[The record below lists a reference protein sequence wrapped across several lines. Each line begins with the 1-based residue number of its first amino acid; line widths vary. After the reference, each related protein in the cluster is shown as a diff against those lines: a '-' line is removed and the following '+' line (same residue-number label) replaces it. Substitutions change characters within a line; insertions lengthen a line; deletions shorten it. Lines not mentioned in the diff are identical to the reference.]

1 MATVDAELQRVR
13 AALPGAESGV
23 SVTGRRCP
31 AGDLASCMC
40 TSKASLSVLHAVL
53 FTVALLHLQVITHLA
68 SVVAGID
75 VDAHPWKLE
84 FICFCLAKIK
94 PRILSFEE
102 PDVMF
107 RESLAAMYMDEEE
120 YIEAAKAL
128 AAINLESSTRQYS
141 DVEKAEKYVK
151 IAELYLQ
158 EDETV
163 DAENFINRASRF
175 IHNVEDWAL
184 KLRFQVSY
192 ARILDSKRKF
202 LDAALRYYEFSQ
214 SKPDEVDPD
223 DLLELLSKAVT
234 CAILASAGPQRS
246 RLLGTLYKDERV
258 KNSEHVAILEKMYME
273 QLIRRPEL
281 VQFEKSLLP
290 HQKAVLSNG
299 FTVLENAF
307 LEHNLLAASRV
318 YSSISLEELGKLLEI
333 EATNAERVAAT
344 MIGEERMKG
353 SIDQHLGFLEFENT
367 EDEVLAAF
375 DTRISSVCFNVNQCA
390 EQIEQQYPEIVRP
403 LSATA
408 ATATAPDVKRL
419 ALASRAVEFW
429 LMSTNYPKVVYSAF
443 AGLAD
448 ETASKAKAAHQQPDV
463 GVHTESHVPFY
474 RPPTS
479 DWRSKADSITST
491 EGRN

>member
-1 MATVDAELQRVR
+1 MTTVDAELQRIAHIPDQKEKTAAYKTLLEERLQDLTSLKTIVTHLLGEDVLLVISR
-13 AALPGAESGV
+13 AA
-23 SVTGRRCP
+23 
-31 AGDLASCMC
+31 
-40 TSKASLSVLHAVL
+40 
-53 FTVALLHLQVITHLA
+53 ITHLA
-68 SVVAGID
+68 SIVEGID

-128 AAINLESSTRQYS
+128 AAINLESSTRQYT
-141 DVEKAEKYVK
+141 DIEKAEKYVK

-175 IHNVEDWAL
+175 IHNVENWAL

-333 EATNAERVAAT
+333 EPTNAERVAAT
-344 MIGEERMKG
+344 MIGEDRMKG

-390 EQIEQQYPEIVRP
+390 EQIEQQYPDIVRS
-403 LSATA
+403 LTAT
-408 ATATAPDVKRL
+408 ATATAP
-419 ALASRAVEFW
+419 
-429 LMSTNYPKVVYSAF
+429 
-443 AGLAD
+443 
-448 ETASKAKAAHQQPDV
+448 
-463 GVHTESHVPFY
+463 
-474 RPPTS
+474 
-479 DWRSKADSITST
+479 
-491 EGRN
+491 

>member
-1 MATVDAELQRVR
+1 MIDLELQRISHI
-13 AALPGAESGV
+13 ADQKEKTGAFK
-23 SVTGRRCP
+23 T
-31 AGDLASCMC
+31 
-40 TSKASLSVLHAVL
+40 
-53 FTVALLHLQVITHLA
+53 LLDNHLQDVTSLKTIVTHLLGEDVPLVISRAVITHLA
-68 SVVAGID
+68 SVVGAID
-75 VDAHPWKLE
+75 VEAHSWKLE
-84 FICFCLAKIK
+84 FICFCLTKIK
-94 PRILSFEE
+94 SRVLSFEE
-102 PDVMF
+102 PDVLF

-128 AAINLESSTRQYS
+128 AAINLESSTRQYT
-141 DVEKAEKYVK
+141 DVEKIEKYVK

-175 IHNVEDWAL
+175 IHNVDDWAL
-184 KLRFQVSY
+184 RLRFQVSY

-234 CAILASAGPQRS
+234 CAILAPAGPQRS

-281 VQFEKSLLP
+281 VQFEQSLLP
-290 HQKAVLSNG
+290 HQKAVLPNG

-333 EATNAERVAAT
+333 EPVNAERVAAT
-344 MIGEERMKG
+344 MLGEDRMKG
-353 SIDQHLGFLEFENT
+353 SIDQQLGFLEFENT
-367 EDEVLAAF
+367 EDGVFAAF

-390 EQIEQQYPEIVRP
+390 EQIEQQYPDLVRP
-403 LSATA
+403 L
-408 ATATAPDVKRL
+408 
-419 ALASRAVEFW
+419 LAST
-429 LMSTNYPKVVYSAF
+429 STSAPSCN
-443 AGLAD
+443 GI
-448 ETASKAKAAHQQPDV
+448 
-463 GVHTESHVPFY
+463 
-474 RPPTS
+474 PTS
-479 DWRSKADSITST
+479 CAY
-491 EGRN
+491 